1 MKLEVNKTNRS
12 FPKPGL
18 AISEIE
24 IPHIQKRFRQ
34 PHLAQLFALQREL
47 VSPSSHRLCVVPGE
61 IIQTIQSETLFFSGP
76 NAD

>member
-12 FPKPGL
+12 FPEPGL

-24 IPHIQKRFRQ
+24 IPHIQKRFRK
-34 PHLAQLFALQREL
+34 PHLAHLLALHREL
-47 VSPSSHRLCVVPGE
+47 VSPSSHRLCVMPGE
-61 IIQTIQSETLFFSGP
+61 ILQSIQSETLFFSGS